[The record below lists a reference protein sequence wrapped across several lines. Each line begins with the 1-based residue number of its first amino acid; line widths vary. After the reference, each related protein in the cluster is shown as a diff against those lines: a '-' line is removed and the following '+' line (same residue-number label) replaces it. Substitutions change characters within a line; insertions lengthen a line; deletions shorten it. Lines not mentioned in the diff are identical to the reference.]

1 MSKLKKGIS
10 LALLAAI
17 PIAYHQ
23 LYNKTFGNKASSN
36 KMKTLPNINLP
47 NNDFYISEDNY
58 DSDMT
63 ETVLPYIA
71 EREEI
76 LSFETTH
83 RINYVRYQC
92 DDPVANLVISHGYAE
107 DFERYAEAVYYF
119 LNMGYNV
126 YLPEH
131 FGHGNSH
138 VGVDDPTVIWVNDF
152 DTYTFD
158 LYRFIKDVVEENEP
172 HLPVIAYG
180 HSMGGG
186 ILARSLELYPD
197 LCTAAILTS
206 PMLQVYL
213 KGPESFI
220 LPLTHALSKTSISKL
235 PVPGDTGF
243 KKELPNDFNP
253 EKAATHSYSRG
264 SFFHHRKWVE
274 DKKSRFAVSFGW
286 VNESLKAT
294 HEIVKKEHVEQIE
307 VPMLMFQAE
316 TDSFVDP
323 KGQFEFAEHAKDLE
337 FYQVPGSYHE
347 IYSETDDIIV
357 PYFNKIDQFIKDVL
371 RRNEIKA
378 QESRIP
384 QGF

>member
-1 MSKLKKGIS
+1 MSKIKKRIS

-17 PIAYHQ
+17 PVTYHQ
-23 LYNKTFGNKASSN
+23 LYKKTYGNKTFSN
-36 KMKTLPNINLP
+36 RMKTLPNINLP
-47 NNDFYISEDNY
+47 NNDFYVSEENFE
-58 DSDMT
+58 SDMK
-63 ETVLPYIA
+63 EIVLPYIT

-76 LSFETTH
+76 LNFETTH
-83 RINYVRYQC
+83 RISYARYQS
-92 DDPVANLVISHGYAE
+92 DAPIANLVISHGYAE
-107 DFERYAEAVYYF
+107 DIERYAEAVYYF

-131 FGHGNSH
+131 YGHGNSH
-138 VGVDDPTVIWVNDF
+138 VGVEDPTLIWVNDF

-158 LYRFIKDVVEENEP
+158 LYRFIKEVVEENEP
-172 HLPVIAYG
+172 NLPVITYG

-206 PMLQVYL
+206 PMLQVFL
-213 KGPESFI
+213 KWPESFI
-220 LPLTHALSKTSISKL
+220 LPLTHMLSKTPLSKS

-243 KKELPNDFNP
+243 KKELPTDFKF
-253 EKAATHSYSRG
+253 EKAATHSYARG
-264 SFFHHRKWVE
+264 SFFHQRKWAE
-274 DKKSRFAVSFGW
+274 DKNSRFAVSFGW

-323 KGQFEFAEHAKDLE
+323 KGQFEFAEYAKDLE

-347 IYSETDDIIV
+347 IYSETDEIIV

-371 RRNEIKA
+371 HAKEVKA
-378 QESRIP
+378 QKKRIP